1 MRRILATTI
10 VLAAIGGFALLAA
23 GATEQEAGKTEY
35 WIQLDNAFGLTEGSD
50 FKISGV
56 RAGAIGP
63 MKVDRRA
70 GNKALVSVVADVPG
84 APKLKTDVTCETR
97 PQSLIGEYFIDCNPG
112 RNPTEL
118 KSGSTVPVE
127 RTFSTIPA
135 DLVNNILRL
144 PHRQRL
150 RIILNEF
157 GAGVAA
163 RGTDLNAVIRRAVP
177 ALRETNKL
185 LDVLADENQTLTQL
199 TTNADVV
206 VGELAKN
213 RSGVVS
219 FVRES
224 RDTAAAS
231 ADRRIALAATFRLL
245 PDFLR
250 TLRPNMVALGRVADS
265 QTPMLRDL
273 DAASGN
279 LKAFLDTLGPFSQAS
294 RPSISSLGETS
305 NVGRQ
310 AIPPLTKTV
319 AQLENFAQD
328 TPELAQNLRIVL
340 DDLRDSDRAVEK
352 DPRSPGGKGWNG
364 FEALLMYVFWQSQ
377 GINIFDRNGYILKVA
392 LFENPPCS
400 EYHDAEGAEHAP
412 QRCVS
417 ALGPNQPGLNEP
429 DPSYDVGDDKSASK
443 EKAEAAAAAR
453 ALREAAVVQGA
464 AQAAGAA
471 PAPGA
476 APQQTTP
483 KLGAGKPAV
492 NIPASLRGLLG
503 GGRAAAAPA
512 AAPGTSD
519 EVGAEFLN
527 YLFAP

>member
-10 VLAAIGGFALLAA
+10 VLAAIGGFALLAG
-23 GATEQEAGKTEY
+23 GATEQESGKTQY

-70 GNKALVSVVADVPG
+70 GNKALVSVESSVPG

-118 KSGSTVPVE
+118 KAGSTVPVE

-144 PHRQRL
+144 PQRERL

-157 GAGVAA
+157 GAGVGA

-185 LDVLADENQTLTQL
+185 LDLLADENQTLTQL
-199 TTNADVV
+199 TTNADAV
-206 VGELAKN
+206 VGELAAN

-279 LKAFLDTLGPFSQAS
+279 LKAFLDTLGPFSQA
-294 RPSISSLGETS
+294 R
-305 NVGRQ
+305 
-310 AIPPLTKTV
+310 
-319 AQLENFAQD
+319 
-328 TPELAQNLRIVL
+328 
-340 DDLRDSDRAVEK
+340 
-352 DPRSPGGKGWNG
+352 DPRSPAW
-364 FEALLMYVFWQSQ
+364 A
-377 GINIFDRNGYILKVA
+377 R
-392 LFENPPCS
+392 PPTS
-400 EYHDAEGAEHAP
+400 VVR
-412 QRCVS
+412 RC
-417 ALGPNQPGLNEP
+417 
-429 DPSYDVGDDKSASK
+429 
-443 EKAEAAAAAR
+443 R
-453 ALREAAVVQGA
+453 R
-464 AQAAGAA
+464 
-471 PAPGA
+471 
-476 APQQTTP
+476 
-483 KLGAGKPAV
+483 
-492 NIPASLRGLLG
+492 
-503 GGRAAAAPA
+503 
-512 AAPGTSD
+512 
-519 EVGAEFLN
+519 
-527 YLFAP
+527 